1 MINSSI
7 KCKGKMKETE
17 VIKECGMHTRTLI
30 TLIPDDM
37 RSIEDFFKFA
47 KISEKVE
54 ISLDNSLIMCG
65 TVSNI
70 SGCIKYTGAAVT
82 LEVMSDSAEADIN
95 KASRIFQSTQKS
107 IQTVFDKLSND
118 KYRFVF
124 RGDASSKTIE
134 EVIIQN
140 NETDFEFVSRIAKE
154 YGCKVFVCAD
164 ERGVCEIIV
173 SESLSKTKQL
183 DTEKVLMFNA
193 EISKHRDILD
203 IEYPEYMELGTTTAL
218 NGEDYV
224 VVCSRAI
231 RKDDNTRFFYKLE
244 RIKSKL
250 DANIFPTELVSVGKA
265 RVTDNKDPKNFGR
278 IQVEF
283 LEMEDALGDS
293 KIWIKYINTFT
304 ADSGGII
311 MIPDVNEYV
320 EVLYQNN
327 ECFAYGCVREKE
339 LAEKVKSPD
348 AKSILLF
355 DRILCNKKDAV
366 TYEAGEFFGELRDKE
381 VYFKNDNCSIKMNS
395 DNLTVKNKNST
406 IQIEGKKV
414 LISINKNNCIEV
426 SDKEILVKA
435 SGSKFKL
442 DSSKAELKVSKFDV
456 N

>member
-7 KCKGKMKETE
+7 KCKGRIKETE
-17 VIKECGMHTRTLI
+17 VIKECGRHARTLI

-65 TVSNI
+65 TVSDI

-82 LEVMSDSAEADIN
+82 LEVVSDSAEADTT
-95 KASRIFQSTQKS
+95 KASRIFQSTQKN

-118 KYRFVF
+118 KYKFVF
-124 RGDASSKTIE
+124 KGDASSKTIE
-134 EVIIQN
+134 KAIIQN
-140 NETDFEFVSRIAKE
+140 NETDFEFVSRIAEE
-154 YGCKVFVCAD
+154 YDCKVFVCAD

-183 DTEKVLMFNA
+183 DTEKVIMFNA
-193 EISKHRDILD
+193 EISKHRDVLD
-203 IEYPEYMELGTTTAL
+203 IEYPEYMELGTTAVL
-218 NGEDYV
+218 NGDDYV
-224 VVCSRAI
+224 VVFSRAI
-231 RKDDNTRFFYKLE
+231 RKDDNTGFFYRLE
-244 RIKSKL
+244 RIKSKT
-250 DANIFPTELVSVGKA
+250 DAEIYPTNLISVGKA
-265 RVTDNKDPKNFGR
+265 KVTDNKDPDNLGR

-283 LEMEDALGDS
+283 LEMEDALNDS

-311 MIPDVNEYV
+311 MIPDANEYV

-339 LAEKVKSPD
+339 IAEKVKNPD
-348 AKSILLF
+348 DKSILLF
-355 DRILCNKKDAV
+355 DRILCSKKDAV
-366 TYEAGEFFGELRDKE
+366 TFEAGAFSGELKDKE

-395 DNLTVKNKNST
+395 DNLTVENKNST
-406 IQIEGKKV
+406 IQIDGKRV
-414 LISINKNNCIEV
+414 LIAVNKNNCIEV
-426 SDKEILVKA
+426 SDKAIQVKA
-435 SGSKFKL
+435 SGSIFRL
-442 DSSKAELKVSKFDV
+442 DPSNAELKVNKFDV